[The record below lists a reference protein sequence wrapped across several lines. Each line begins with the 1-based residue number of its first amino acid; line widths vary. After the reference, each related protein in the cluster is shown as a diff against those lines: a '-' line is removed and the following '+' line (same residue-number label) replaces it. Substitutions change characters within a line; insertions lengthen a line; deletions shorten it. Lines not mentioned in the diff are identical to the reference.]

1 MFRSKLIVPALSA
14 VCLLASQA
22 VVPSMAVAASPIR
35 AIVAAT
41 PFAGAKMVHLSLAN
55 ALTTS
60 IDLKVGETPVTI
72 AAGETIKLSAPAG
85 AKITVVNAV
94 PTHEAGS
101 LLAQVGTNMSG
112 ATIRVN

>member
-1 MFRSKLIVPALSA
+1 MFRSKLMIPALSA

-22 VVPSMAVAASPIR
+22 VVPSMALAASPIR

-55 ALTTS
+55 SLATA
-60 IDLKVGETPVTI
+60 IDLKVGETAVTL
-72 AAGETIKLSAPAG
+72 AAGETVKLSAPAG
-85 AKITVVNAV
+85 SKITVVNAV

-101 LLAQVGTNMSG
+101 LLAQVAPSMSG